1 MGEGTLALITIT
13 AVTGSLYAANAA
25 DWNTIYSGFG
35 SGGASAFIAGGAALI
50 TEGWGIPI
58 SFSETMLAV
67 MVVLFAGTTMDA
79 GLRLQRYI
87 IQEWGNIYEI
97 GPLKNNIISTLVAV
111 FSCLILAFG
120 ASNGGYPGDGGMVIW
135 PLFGASNQILAALTL
150 LVISIFL
157 MRLGRPAIYT
167 LVPMIFIIV
176 VAFWASA
183 WYLVDYYR
191 GEKWLLMALS
201 LAVMSASIIVV
212 LEAFSVIGKIRRG
225 EKLDVA
231 DEQV

>member
-1 MGEGTLALITIT
+1 
-13 AVTGSLYAANAA
+13 
-25 DWNTIYSGFG
+25 
-35 SGGASAFIAGGAALI
+35 
-50 TEGWGIPI
+50 
-58 SFSETMLAV
+58 
-67 MVVLFAGTTMDA
+67 
-79 GLRLQRYI
+79 
-87 IQEWGNIYEI
+87 
-97 GPLKNNIISTLVAV
+97 
-111 FSCLILAFG
+111 
-120 ASNGGYPGDGGMVIW
+120 MVIW

>member
-1 MGEGTLALITIT
+1 M
-13 AVTGSLYAANAA
+13 TGSLYAANAS
-25 DWNTIYSGFG
+25 DCNTIYSGFG

-111 FSCLILAFG
+111 FYCLILAFG

-231 DEQV
+231 DDQV